1 MSYLFGPVLSRRLG
15 LSLGVDPIPFKTCN
29 LNCVYCQLGPTSPKR
44 KKKTNSFPS
53 VDSVLQEVREALDS
67 VDVVDH
73 VTVSGSGEP
82 TLYPGIGSLLVG
94 MKAVTNIPL
103 AVITNGTLLSS
114 GEVREALCQAD
125 VVLPS
130 LDAAENRIFNRI
142 ARPHGGLNVEDVIA
156 GLVAFRRQFNGQL
169 WLEVLLIR
177 GLNDTSGQVYNLKV
191 AIDTINPDRIHLN
204 TVVRPPA
211 TDWAFPVPSDRMED
225 IACYFGPRC
234 EVMTDEDITSYFG
247 PRCKVKTDGPRKELR
262 TVSVDMA
269 ERIIQAVKR
278 RPMIMQDLA
287 FSLGS
292 TSAEVASCIARLMVA
307 GAVHS
312 QIYQGR
318 RYYFSR
324 SGEDLIS
331 QMPRKLP

>member
-1 MSYLFGPVLSRRLG
+1 
-15 LSLGVDPIPFKTCN
+15 
-29 LNCVYCQLGPTSPKR
+29 
-44 KKKTNSFPS
+44 
-53 VDSVLQEVREALDS
+53 
-67 VDVVDH
+67 VVDH

-82 TLYPGIGSLLVG
+82 TLYPEIGALIAGI
-94 MKAVTNIPL
+94 KAMTNIPL

-114 GEVREALCQAD
+114 REVREALCQAD

-142 ARPHGGLNVEDVIA
+142 ARPPGGLKVEDVIA

-191 AIDTINPDRIHLN
+191 AIDTIKPDRIHLN

-211 TDWAFPVPSDRMED
+211 TDGAFPVPSDRMED
-225 IACYFGPRC
+225 IASYFGPRC

-247 PRCKVKTDGPRKELR
+247 PRCKVKTRGLREELG
-262 TVSVDMA
+262 TVSEDMA

-278 RPMIMQDLA
+278 RPMTMRDLA
-287 FSLGS
+287 ESQGTIPAMVLPL
-292 TSAEVASCIARLMVA
+292 IARLRLA
-307 GAVHS
+307 GVI
-312 QIYQGR
+312 QERNFNGR
-318 RYYFSR
+318 LYYLSNNEGDREVGCNREYGIDFNS
-324 SGEDLIS
+324 SA
-331 QMPRKLP
+331 

>member
-1 MSYLFGPVLSRRLG
+1 MQHVFGPVVSRRLG
-15 LSLGVDPIPFKTCN
+15 LSLGVDPVPLKTCN
-29 LNCVYCQLGPTSPKR
+29 LNCMYCQLGSTSPKR
-44 KKKTNSFPS
+44 KKKSNVFPS
-53 VDSVLQEVREALDS
+53 VDSVLHEVRETLDL
-67 VDVVDH
+67 VEVVDH

-82 TLYPGIGSLLVG
+82 TLYPEIGSLIG
-94 MKAVTNIPL
+94 GIKAMTNIPV

-114 GEVREALCQAD
+114 REVREAVCQAD

-169 WLEVLLIR
+169 WLEVFLIR

-191 AIDTINPDRIHLN
+191 AVDTIKPDRIHLN

-211 TDWAFPVPSDRMED
+211 TDGALPVPSDRMED
-225 IACYFGPRC
+225 IASYFGPRC
-234 EVMTDEDITSYFG
+234 EAMTDEDATSYFG

-262 TVSVDMA
+262 TVSEDMA

-278 RPMIMQDLA
+278 RPMTMRDLA
-287 FSLGS
+287 ESLG
-292 TSAEVASCIARLMVA
+292 TIPAMVLPLIGRLRFA
-307 GAVHS
+307 GLIHERDF
-312 QIYQGR
+312 GGKL
-318 RYYFSR
+318 YYFSNNE
-324 SGEDLIS
+324 SHWKVL
-331 QMPRKLP
+331 